1 MRINLITG
9 HRVLRITLI
18 HFSFGVFI
26 MSKPSKNKHY
36 ALSQMREL
44 RKDFVAM
51 RDQWEKDPRAV
62 MQRKAQLRAQLA
74 EESMQEWESIKR
86 QSKQLRLL

>member
-1 MRINLITG
+1 
-9 HRVLRITLI
+9 
-18 HFSFGVFI
+18 
-26 MSKPSKNKHY
+26 MSKSSKNKHY

-62 MQRKAQLRAQLA
+62 MQRKAQLRAQRVQ
-74 EESMQEWESIKR
+74 ESMDEWESIKR
-86 QSKQLRLL
+86 ESKQLRLL

>member
-1 MRINLITG
+1 
-9 HRVLRITLI
+9 
-18 HFSFGVFI
+18 
-26 MSKPSKNKHY
+26 MSKSSKNKHY

-62 MQRKAQLRAQLA
+62 MQRKAQLRAQR
-74 EESMQEWESIKR
+74 EHESMQEWESIKR
-86 QSKQLRLL
+86 ESKQLRLI

>member
-1 MRINLITG
+1 
-9 HRVLRITLI
+9 
-18 HFSFGVFI
+18 

-44 RKDFVAM
+44 RKQFVEM

-62 MQRKAQLRAQLA
+62 MERKAQLRAQQA
-74 EESMQEWESIKR
+74 RESMQEWDSIKR
-86 QSKQLRLL
+86 ECKQLRLL

>member
-1 MRINLITG
+1 
-9 HRVLRITLI
+9 
-18 HFSFGVFI
+18 
-26 MSKPSKNKHY
+26 MSKSSKNKHY

-62 MQRKAQLRAQLA
+62 MQRKAQLRAQR
-74 EESMQEWESIKR
+74 EQESMQEWESIKR
-86 QSKQLRLL
+86 ESKQLRLL

>member
-1 MRINLITG
+1 
-9 HRVLRITLI
+9 
-18 HFSFGVFI
+18 

>member
-1 MRINLITG
+1 
-9 HRVLRITLI
+9 
-18 HFSFGVFI
+18 

-62 MQRKAQLRAQLA
+62 MQRKAQLRAQR
-74 EESMQEWESIKR
+74 EQESMQEWESIKR
-86 QSKQLRLL
+86 ESKQLRLL

>member
-1 MRINLITG
+1 M
-9 HRVLRITLI
+9 H
-18 HFSFGVFI
+18 
-26 MSKPSKNKHY
+26 KPSKNKHY

-62 MQRKAQLRAQLA
+62 MQRKAQLRAQH
-74 EESMQEWESIKR
+74 EHESMQEWESIKR
-86 QSKQLRLL
+86 ESKQLRLL

>member
-1 MRINLITG
+1 M
-9 HRVLRITLI
+9 H
-18 HFSFGVFI
+18 
-26 MSKPSKNKHY
+26 KPSKNKHY

-62 MQRKAQLRAQLA
+62 MQRKAQLRAQR
-74 EESMQEWESIKR
+74 EQESMQEWESIKR
-86 QSKQLRLL
+86 ESKQLRLI